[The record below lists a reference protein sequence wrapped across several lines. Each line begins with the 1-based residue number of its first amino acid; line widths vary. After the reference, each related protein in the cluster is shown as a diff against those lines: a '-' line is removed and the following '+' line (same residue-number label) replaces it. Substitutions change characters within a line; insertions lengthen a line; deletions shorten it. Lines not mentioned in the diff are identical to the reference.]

1 MPRVTPNRRRE
12 AVDPDLEKRIEA
24 FSQGATTA
32 PEPSAEAKEPAVPA
46 AQWPARSKPVAKEP
60 TSVGFNF
67 KMTPTDHMRL
77 KAVCAQEE
85 RSIQYIL
92 NRIVWP
98 AIADLEKK

>member
-1 MPRVTPNRRRE
+1 M
-12 AVDPDLEKRIEA
+12 DPDLEKRIEE

-32 PEPSAEAKEPAVPA
+32 PEPSADVMESAVPA
-46 AQWPARSKPVAKEP
+46 VQRPARSKSVAKEP

-77 KAVCAQEE
+77 KAVCAKEE

-92 NRIVWP
+92 NKIVWP
-98 AIADLEKK
+98 VIADLEKE